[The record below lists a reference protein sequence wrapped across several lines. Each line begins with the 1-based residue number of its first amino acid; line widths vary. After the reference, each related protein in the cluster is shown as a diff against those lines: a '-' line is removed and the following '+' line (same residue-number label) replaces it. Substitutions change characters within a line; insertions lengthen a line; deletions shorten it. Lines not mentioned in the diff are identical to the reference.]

1 VASER
6 AAGTAVLPAD
16 TGTTQPGTPAADLL
30 EVDGLSVEFRTGG
43 GVVRVV
49 DGVSL
54 RVGEGETVAVLG
66 ESGSG
71 KSVSSLAVLGLL
83 PRPAGRIVAGSIRF
97 RGTELTTLG
106 DRELRELR
114 GERMAMVFQDP
125 QTALNPV
132 MTVGAQIGEAARR
145 RRGLSRRAARK
156 KAIEMMRLV
165 RIPDA
170 ERRVDDYP
178 HQFSGG
184 MRQRVVIAMALALD
198 PDLVIADE
206 PTTALD
212 VTVQQQIMSLLRDL
226 QRSRGVGLVLI
237 SHDLGVVAGAADRV
251 VVMYGGRVVES
262 GPLRPVYD
270 HPAHPYTVGLMRS
283 VPETDGDEPLVPIP
297 GSPPSPGR
305 LPAGCAFHPR
315 CPMAT
320 DRCRTEVPA
329 LSPVGDDRASACHY
343 AEEVQRDGVPFPAAG

>member
-1 VASER
+1 M
-6 AAGTAVLPAD
+6 LPAD
-16 TGTTQPGTPAADLL
+16 SAPSADLL
-30 EVDGLSVEFRTGG
+30 AVEDLTVEFRSADGD
-43 GVVRVV
+43 VRVV

-54 RVGEGETVAVLG
+54 RVGEGETLAVLG

-83 PRPAGRIVAGSIRF
+83 PRPAGRVVGGSIRF
-97 RGTELTTLG
+97 RGTELTAV
-106 DRELRELR
+106 DERVLRELR
-114 GERMAMVFQDP
+114 GERMAMIFQDP

-145 RRGLSRRAARK
+145 RRGLSRRAARE

-198 PDLVIADE
+198 PELVIADE

-212 VTVQQQIMSLLRDL
+212 VTVQQQIMSLLGEL

-251 VVMYGGRVVES
+251 VVMYAGRVVES

-270 HPAHPYTVGLMRS
+270 RPAHPYTVGLMRS
-283 VPETDGDEPLVPIP
+283 VPETDGAEPLVPIP

-305 LPAGCAFHPR
+305 LPDGCAFHPR
-315 CPMAT
+315 CAMAT
-320 DRCRTEVPA
+320 DRCRVEVPV
-329 LSPVGDDRASACHY
+329 LRPVEDGRASACHY
-343 AEEVQRDGVPFPAAG
+343 AEEVQRDGVPAAG